1 MRWIRQEQGHPQT
14 WGSGLTIEWNVW
26 ASQPI
31 WNNIRFYDVTVLDNG
46 VDGCSRLPL
55 GSCRSYWQSDRLPEW
70 ILDRLDCHHSPRSN
84 TKSDRIPQRSKGLG
98 TMITYPNREFRAE
111 MINHRPNPQL
121 VLFLAHKGFEFI
133 KFPTWGSALGSN
145 YPVSSPDC
153 SIQFKIVTCEISV
166 TRLMPR
172 TPMPLRYI
180 FRHNCFMSSL

>member
-1 MRWIRQEQGHPQT
+1 MMRWIRQEQGHPQT

-84 TKSDRIPQRSKGLG
+84 TAKIRSHSTEVERSGHYDHLL
-98 TMITYPNREFRAE
+98 PNREFRLK

-121 VLFLAHKGFEFI
+121 VLFLRPQGFE
-133 KFPTWGSALGSN
+133 SSS
-145 YPVSSPDC
+145 SSPLGDLLWV
-153 SIQFKIVTCEISV
+153 VTI
-166 TRLMPR
+166 R
-172 TPMPLRYI
+172 
-180 FRHNCFMSSL
+180 